1 MKGNLPGDQPGKC
14 WHWIMTSETIEHET
28 RGYRFHWTSSL
39 AKNLW
44 VIVMTPPTLTLTIQS
59 FVWDLLGTFYV
70 PGLVDTGDTRMNKV
84 WSLP

>member
-1 MKGNLPGDQPGKC
+1 
-14 WHWIMTSETIEHET
+14 MTSETIAHEA

-59 FVWDLLGTFYV
+59 FVWDLLGIFYV